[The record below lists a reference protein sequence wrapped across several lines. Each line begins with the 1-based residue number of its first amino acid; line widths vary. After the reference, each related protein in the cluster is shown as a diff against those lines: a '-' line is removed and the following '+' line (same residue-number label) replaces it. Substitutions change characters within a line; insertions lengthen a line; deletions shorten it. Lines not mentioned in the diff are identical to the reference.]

1 MSDLLKREPVRAA
14 IYPIVVL
21 VVAFLAQRGN
31 VDSDTKDFV
40 LALTVAI
47 LGALSI
53 EVARSKVSPVDKP

>member
-21 VVAFLAQRGN
+21 VVAFLAQRGI